1 MDDADA
7 PSGERFVPEAMGG
20 QLIEAEHHAR
30 YRHAAQLVAGR
41 SVLDAGCGV
50 GWGSALLAH
59 AGAARVTGLDIDAGA
74 LADAT
79 GRTDAATFV
88 RGDLTDL
95 PFADAS
101 FDVVVCYEAI
111 EHVARP
117 LLALDELRR
126 VLAPDGVLTVSSPNP
141 DVYPAGNPFHVH
153 EFTPDEL
160 RRELS
165 FRFRHV
171 SAWQQHPML
180 ASVVL
185 LDDHDPEAPC
195 TVTTLADLSIGEA
208 AYSVFDASG
217 GPQRPVPAQAV
228 LVSAQQ
234 FTALV
239 ELVESYRAADEAGA
253 DDPAAG
259 RDRTG
264 ADGLGRDGVLR
275 AERDHYRAELDRTLL
290 LLLEAEQELARR
302 QDDART

>member
-88 RGDLTDL
+88 RGDLMDL

-101 FDVVVCYEAI
+101 FDVVVCFEAI
-111 EHVARP
+111 EHVLGP

-141 DVYPAGNPFHVH
+141 GDLSRGEPVPRARVHARRAPARA
-153 EFTPDEL
+153 L
-160 RRELS
+160 

-171 SAWQQHPML
+171 SRGSSTRCSPPSCCGRATTPKRR
-180 ASVVL
+180 
-185 LDDHDPEAPC
+185 AP
-195 TVTTLADLSIGEA
+195 
-208 AYSVFDASG
+208 
-217 GPQRPVPAQAV
+217 
-228 LVSAQQ
+228 
-234 FTALV
+234 
-239 ELVESYRAADEAGA
+239 
-253 DDPAAG
+253 
-259 RDRTG
+259 
-264 ADGLGRDGVLR
+264 
-275 AERDHYRAELDRTLL
+275 
-290 LLLEAEQELARR
+290 
-302 QDDART
+302 